1 MAKAKI
7 QFPRGFLWGNAT
19 AAHQVE
25 GNNTNNNWHAWEEAG
40 YTEHK
45 SGLACDWWGGRWKE
59 DFDRAAE
66 TGQNTHRLSVEWSR
80 IQPERDRWDESA
92 LERYREMLRGLRD
105 RNMTAMVT
113 LHHFTDPL
121 WFMDAST
128 GSAGGWESDEAPQ
141 LFADFVRKT
150 VSALKEYANFWV
162 TINEPNVYA
171 YSGYAAGVFPPGK
184 KDLNIAFKV
193 MTNLVRG
200 HALAYNAIHEVQ
212 REARVGMAHQYRSI
226 YPKNPRSPLDRWV
239 AKTQSA
245 IFNDIF
251 PKALTDGKMKFLWQ
265 RVNIP
270 EAVGTQ
276 DFMGMNYY
284 TRDYVKFSLKMAGE
298 LFGERFYSDDAD
310 LSETGF
316 IANEPEGFFE
326 AMRWAQR
333 FDKDIIITENGVEDS
348 QDQMRPRYLA
358 QHIEQLWRGVNFG
371 WRIKGYF
378 HWSLV
383 DNFEWERGW
392 TQRFGLWELDVETQ
406 KRRKRKSADFFEE
419 VCKTNSLSSEMV
431 EKYCPEVKD
440 KLFPD

>member
-7 QFPRGFLWGNAT
+7 QFPRGFLWGTAT
-19 AAHQVE
+19 AAHQVQ
-25 GNNTNNNWHAWEEAG
+25 GNNTNNNWHAGEEDEH
-40 YTEHK
+40 TEHK

-66 TGQNTHRLSVEWSR
+66 TGQNAHRLSVEWSR
-80 IQPERDRWDESA
+80 IQPEQNRWDEGA
-92 LERYREMLRGLRD
+92 LDRYREMLRGLRE

-121 WFMDAST
+121 WLMDL
-128 GSAGGWESDEAPQ
+128 GGWECDETPK
-141 LFADFVRKT
+141 LFAGFVHKT
-150 VSALKEYANFWV
+150 VSALKEYTNLWV

-171 YSGYAAGVFPPGK
+171 YSGYAAGTFPPGK
-184 KDLNIAFKV
+184 KDLDIAYKV
-193 MTNLVRG
+193 MANLVRG
-200 HALAYNAIHEVQ
+200 HALAYKAIHEVQ

-226 YPKNPRSPLDRWV
+226 YPQKSYSLLDRWV
-239 AKTQSA
+239 AKAQSS
-245 IFNDIF
+245 IFNDLF
-251 PKALTDGKMKFLWQ
+251 PNALIDGKVKFLWKT
-265 RVNIP
+265 VNIP
-270 EAVGTQ
+270 EAAGTQ
-276 DFMGMNYY
+276 DFMGVNYY
-284 TRDYVKFSLKMAGE
+284 TRDHVAFDFRMAGE
-298 LFGERFYSDDAD
+298 LFGRRSFPDDAD
-310 LSETGF
+310 LSATGF

-333 FDKDIIITENGVEDS
+333 FDKDIIVTENGVEDAP
-348 QDQMRPRYLA
+348 DEMRPRYLT

-406 KRRKRKSADFFEE
+406 KRRKRKSADFYEE
-419 VCKTNSLSSEMV
+419 ICKTNSLSSEMI
-431 EKYCPEVKD
+431 KTYCPEVMEKI
-440 KLFPD
+440 FPD